1 MEADQVLDLSL
12 QNTTEIRHEVEDE
25 FHRKNMESE
34 IREKKKQNSDSILHK
49 IVTKPRV
56 PILKLTRVNESV
68 YKPITSL
75 KLVKVALLS
84 EHPEKSR
91 SQEDEANI
99 TEMEISEEEQDGDGN
114 NPKEPASA
122 AVPEYTI
129 QKEKKKKKKV
139 RFTTYQV
146 SQMLN
151 KSNSSSNTSVELIPE
166 ELSPTAQT
174 DRTEKQVSD
183 TRESKKP
190 GPTTVSNSIVTS
202 RDEQQQTS
210 SATAEV
216 IIQNNE
222 NQQPGIII
230 QLPPIKLPGPTI
242 VSATTTRQ
250 FNQSP
255 TTSVQTPNLPREQG
269 GPTQRSVLP
278 GERPNYE
285 VRTAMVKPTLQFH
298 NCNFITKPGEQLA
311 PDFWTR
317 TLKEILGKIKANM
330 DVTPEEVEFF
340 HKHSGLMYHNYMTV
354 WKKMRAVDMSFVDG
368 DSGEIAKK
376 IAGTPILRG
385 VCPPCHVNHPDGGI
399 CGSQRSNGPRLP
411 ASLSSNHFW
420 KSKAKAVIIGAE
432 ALFYQPPQGKEE
444 FINLSDLPNKYYPV
458 HYTGAPLDMA
468 DQGEGSLYQTIMSKI
483 LHIGS
488 NSGLPLYV
496 EFYKNPHHPQSR
508 DSSHLCGFLRVLQAV
523 QKTYLSPVICVI
535 GPSIPS
541 SQEGPVIYEQR
552 KIKLDQI
559 HQTANKL
566 SWALGVP
573 IFDLQVQTLP
583 PYHNGFHMRATH
595 WWEEP
600 IFSETGITR
609 EYHRRVYI
617 EMWQCQRNLASTLLT
632 RDELN
637 QMERIRRA

>member
-190 GPTTVSNSIVTS
+190 GPATVSNSIVTS
-202 RDEQQQTS
+202 R
-210 SATAEV
+210 
-216 IIQNNE
+216 NE
-222 NQQPGIII
+222 
-230 QLPPIKLPGPTI
+230 
-242 VSATTTRQ
+242 
-250 FNQSP
+250 
-255 TTSVQTPNLPREQG
+255 
-269 GPTQRSVLP
+269 
-278 GERPNYE
+278 
-285 VRTAMVKPTLQFH
+285 
-298 NCNFITKPGEQLA
+298 
-311 PDFWTR
+311 
-317 TLKEILGKIKANM
+317 
-330 DVTPEEVEFF
+330 
-340 HKHSGLMYHNYMTV
+340 
-354 WKKMRAVDMSFVDG
+354 
-368 DSGEIAKK
+368 
-376 IAGTPILRG
+376 
-385 VCPPCHVNHPDGGI
+385 
-399 CGSQRSNGPRLP
+399 
-411 ASLSSNHFW
+411 
-420 KSKAKAVIIGAE
+420 
-432 ALFYQPPQGKEE
+432 
-444 FINLSDLPNKYYPV
+444 
-458 HYTGAPLDMA
+458 
-468 DQGEGSLYQTIMSKI
+468 
-483 LHIGS
+483 
-488 NSGLPLYV
+488 
-496 EFYKNPHHPQSR
+496 
-508 DSSHLCGFLRVLQAV
+508 
-523 QKTYLSPVICVI
+523 
-535 GPSIPS
+535 
-541 SQEGPVIYEQR
+541 
-552 KIKLDQI
+552 
-559 HQTANKL
+559 
-566 SWALGVP
+566 
-573 IFDLQVQTLP
+573 
-583 PYHNGFHMRATH
+583 
-595 WWEEP
+595 
-600 IFSETGITR
+600 
-609 EYHRRVYI
+609 
-617 EMWQCQRNLASTLLT
+617 
-632 RDELN
+632 
-637 QMERIRRA
+637 